1 MSFLDYL
8 KEHRGQ
14 FIDHRATPPTRLGK
28 PALEAELDLDDA
40 PVMGGGHAAGSPSQR
55 RRRNRPA
62 PTGIRFRH
70 VRPAFAPSPYSDHLP
85 YEEPWERAF
94 R

>member
-14 FIDHRATPPTRLGK
+14 YIDHRATPPSHAGVSIDDVDPGPYEPTGSSTR
-28 PALEAELDLDDA
+28 
-40 PVMGGGHAAGSPSQR
+40 GGGPGEATR
-55 RRRNRPA
+55 RRRPRA
-62 PTGIRFRH
+62 AHRSIRLRY
-70 VRPAFAPSPYSDHLP
+70 VRPAFAPSAFSDPLP